1 MKVLEWRP
9 VHTYPVIFENEEPRL
24 SLPSTGKRL
33 FDASKKAGSFENG
46 SPEKIFE
53 NAGLSF
59 SLGRRKTEVFE
70 YDDVLHHTAYAL

>member
-9 VHTYPVIFENEEPRL
+9 VHTYPVIFENGDLRL

-33 FDASKKAGSFENG
+33 FHASKKAGFFVNG

-59 SLGRRKTEVFE
+59 SRGRRKTEVFE
-70 YDDVLHHTAYAL
+70 YDDVLYHTAYAL

>member
-9 VHTYPVIFENEEPRL
+9 VHTYPVIFENGVPRL

-33 FDASKKAGSFENG
+33 FHTSKKAGLFEDG

-59 SLGRRKTEVFE
+59 SRGRRKTEVFE
-70 YDDVLHHTAYAL
+70 YVDALHHTVHAL